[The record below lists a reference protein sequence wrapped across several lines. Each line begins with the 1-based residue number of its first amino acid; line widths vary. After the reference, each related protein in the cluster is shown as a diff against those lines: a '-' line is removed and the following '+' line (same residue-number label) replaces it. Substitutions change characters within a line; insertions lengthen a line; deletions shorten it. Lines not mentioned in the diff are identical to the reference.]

1 MKDLIG
7 SVAVGVGAGVPT
19 AHAARGPSLVQW
31 PAKVRQFFPHA
42 LGTAVGVGL
51 VVGSQVPGL
60 RGIKALAAGASFA
73 GLGTVGFF
81 VAKNKLG
88 EIEAE
93 NAEIDACFARPPIDM
108 HLSGSPRSAV
118 DYTLLGR
125 EGARFINSVTTHE
138 HAQEI
143 GIKRTHSP
151 IRVFVSVANADSISS
166 RVSLAM
172 SELIRNKAFD
182 REYIL
187 IQAPAGSGYANST
200 PVDVLE
206 LLSGGNCATVSVSYG
221 LLPSFLSL
229 AKVRVA
235 GQTQLELLNAIDR
248 ELIGRRNK
256 GKHVPKIILFGESL
270 GARIQ
275 QFAIP
280 LGSSDLDKYSIFR
293 ALWVGTPG
301 GRISDTFH
309 RLCASESVSVDRPEQ
324 IPTGT
329 NHRVWF
335 LEHDADPVVR
345 FRPDLAWAQPTW
357 LDPELPRGR
366 NIPQEMTWNLGV
378 TWATLLVDTVFATNV
393 RPGEFESLGHDYRAD
408 LGAVATAAFGFSS
421 SISSEQATSLETLLR
436 EIEVARA
443 QMLGES
449 RS

>member
-1 MKDLIG
+1 MKNLIG
-7 SVAVGVGAGVPT
+7 SVAVGVGTGVPT
-19 AHAARGPSLVQW
+19 ARAARGPSLVPW
-31 PAKVRQFFPHA
+31 PAKVREFFPQV
-42 LGTAVGVGL
+42 LGTAVGCGL
-51 VVGSQVPGL
+51 VIGSRVSGL
-60 RGIKALAAGASFA
+60 RGAKALAAGVSVA
-73 GLGTVGFF
+73 GLGLAGFF
-81 VAKNKLG
+81 VAKGKLG

-93 NAEIDACFARPPIDM
+93 NAEIDACFADPPSDM
-108 HLSGSPRSAV
+108 HLSGSPHSAV

-125 EGARFINSVTTHE
+125 EGARFINSVTTRE
-138 HAQEI
+138 HAQQI
-143 GIKRTHSP
+143 GIKRTHDP

-182 REYIL
+182 REYLL
-187 IQAPAGSGYANST
+187 IEAPAGSGYANST

-206 LLSGGNCATVSVSYG
+206 LLSGGDCATVSVSYG

-229 AKVRVA
+229 QKVRVA
-235 GQTQLELLNAIDR
+235 GQTQLELHNAIDH

-256 GKHVPKIILFGESL
+256 GKHVPKIILYGESL

-324 IPTGT
+324 IPADAS
-329 NHRVWF
+329 HRVWF

-357 LDPELPRGR
+357 LDPDLPRGR

-378 TWATLLVDTVFATNV
+378 TWVTLLVDTMFATNV
-393 RPGEFESLGHDYRAD
+393 TPGEFESFGHDYRAD
-408 LGAVATAAFGFSS
+408 LGAVATAAFGFSG
-421 SISSEQATSLETLLR
+421 SISSEQVASLEILLR
-436 EIEVARA
+436 KTEMTRA
-443 QMLGES
+443 QMLAKS
-449 RS
+449 QL